1 MTGMILHIAKQSEW
15 ETAVAEGVYRADTL
29 ETEGF
34 IHCSTTEQVLKPA
47 NERFFGQ
54 EGLALLC
61 IDPAKVAAHIVY
73 EDCYES
79 GQKFPHI
86 YGPLN
91 VAAVTAV
98 LPFLPGEDGRF
109 VLPVE
114 LETTRN

>member
-1 MTGMILHIAKQSEW
+1 MIVMILHIVKQSEW
-15 ETAVAEGVYRADTL
+15 EKAAASGVYHADSL

-34 IHCSTTEQVLKPA
+34 THRSTPEQILKPA

-61 IDPAKVAAHIVY
+61 IDPAKVAAPIVY

-79 GQKFPHI
+79 GQEFPHI
-86 YGPLN
+86 YGTLD

-109 VLPVE
+109 VLPEE
-114 LETTRN
+114 LETAGS